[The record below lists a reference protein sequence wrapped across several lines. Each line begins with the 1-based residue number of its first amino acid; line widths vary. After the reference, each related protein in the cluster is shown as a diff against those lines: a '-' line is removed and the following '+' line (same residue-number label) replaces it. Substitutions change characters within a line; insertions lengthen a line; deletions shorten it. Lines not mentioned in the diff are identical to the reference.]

1 MACFSDFLDNYFT
14 AREYGWTESSDS
26 EVSAELFVD
35 EVKSDLQS
43 SEGEEIPFAW
53 HGPVLKA
60 DLEEINMQRNF

>member
-26 EVSAELFVD
+26 EVSVELFVD

-43 SEGEEIPFAW
+43 SEGEEIPFA
-53 HGPVLKA
+53 
-60 DLEEINMQRNF
+60 